1 MYKVVVHKRVAKNI
15 KHISKSHLRKLSSL
29 LEVLKRDQVPYRDFD
44 LKKIIG
50 ADYTY
55 RVRIGDYRI
64 VYFVEIENETVHIL
78 KFQHRDKVY

>member
-15 KHISKSHLRKLSSL
+15 KHIPKSYLRKLSSL

-44 LKKIIG
+44 LKKIMG
-50 ADYTY
+50 ADSTY

-64 VYFVEIENETVHIL
+64 VYFVEKENETVHIL
-78 KFQHRDKVY
+78 KFEHRDKVY

>member
-1 MYKVVVHKRVAKNI
+1 RVAKNI
-15 KHISKSHLRKLSSL
+15 KHISKSNLRKLSSL

-44 LKKIIG
+44 LKKIMG

>member
-15 KHISKSHLRKLSSL
+15 KHIPKSYLRKLSSL

-44 LKKIIG
+44 LKKIMG
-50 ADYTY
+50 ADSTY

-64 VYFVEIENETVHIL
+64 VYFVEKENETAHIL
-78 KFQHRDKVY
+78 KFEHRDKVY

>member
-1 MYKVVVHKRVAKNI
+1 MYKVVVHERVAKNI
-15 KHISKSHLRKLSSL
+15 KHISKSNLRKLSSL

-44 LKKIIG
+44 LKKIMG